1 VHRPTGNAA
10 AGLRVT
16 GNLKPEAHC
25 QWLPVAAQ
33 AACEAQ
39 SLAAAA
45 AAAAG
50 RDHRG
55 HWLQPLPRHEFTV
68 RGRIMALLAA
78 AVIWKVGSCYVT
90 CYITGGGLFHIFLL
104 YNTLYAHVV

>member
-1 VHRPTGNAA
+1 MRPPGSES
-10 AGLRVT
+10 GT

-25 QWLPVAAQ
+25 QLLPVAAQ

-39 SLAAAA
+39 SLATAA

-55 HWLQPLPRHEFTV
+55 HWLQPLPRHDSEFTV

-90 CYITGGGLFHIFLL
+90 CYITEGGLFHIFLL